1 MSLVTRT
8 RRGQLNWNW
17 RTAEHYCLNG
27 SVSPGRSRDSCDRA
41 RSDSQ
46 TWAMQANNNLDL
58 NVKAAKAV
66 PVRLFLRCRA
76 ENHEPVNTCPVPISS
91 IDRARS
97 TLAPALA

>member
-1 MSLVTRT
+1 
-8 RRGQLNWNW
+8 
-17 RTAEHYCLNG
+17 
-27 SVSPGRSRDSCDRA
+27 
-41 RSDSQ
+41 
-46 TWAMQANNNLDL
+46 MQANNNLDL